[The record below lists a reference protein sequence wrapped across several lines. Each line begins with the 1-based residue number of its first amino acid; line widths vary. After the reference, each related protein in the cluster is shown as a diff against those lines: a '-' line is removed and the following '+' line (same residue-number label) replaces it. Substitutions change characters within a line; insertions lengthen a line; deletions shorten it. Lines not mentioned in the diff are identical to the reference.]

1 MPIEISGNPAIHG
14 AVPGLWVSIPMF
26 LTVEAWTFLHPAH
39 ISKAGAPAHSRIA
52 GRSCSLLRSGSGIFS
67 ARVLRDE
74 GFTEATTVE
83 DFLRNAEKRGGL
95 RRAVVICDEAGL
107 KSNRQG
113 AELLRLAQKHD
124 LRVLLVGDVR
134 QHVSVEAGD
143 FLRVLE
149 THSQLRR
156 CRVEQIHRQR
166 QAAYRGAVERMA
178 AGDVRGGLAAL
189 DRLDWIKESQSNYLE
204 KAAAD
209 YLRLT
214 GDGKQLDGCL
224 AVSFTWRKIIASR
237 TQSAVA

>member
-1 MPIEISGNPAIHG
+1 
-14 AVPGLWVSIPMF
+14 
-26 LTVEAWTFLHPAH
+26 
-39 ISKAGAPAHSRIA
+39 
-52 GRSCSLLRSGSGIFS
+52 
-67 ARVLRDE
+67 
-74 GFTEATTVE
+74 
-83 DFLRNAEKRGGL
+83 
-95 RRAVVICDEAGL
+95 
-107 KSNRQG
+107 
-113 AELLRLAQKHD
+113 
-124 LRVLLVGDVR
+124 VLLVGDVR

-149 THSQLRR
+149 THSQLGR

-214 GDGKQLDGCL
+214 GDGKQLDRCL
-224 AVSFTWRKIIASR
+224 AVSFTWEENHRFTDAIRSGLKERGVLPAEGTQLPSTSR
-237 TQSAVA
+237 FADRSTEKDWRRYEPGQVVTFAPSANRPVVSARVVRAENKKWLWFC

>member
-1 MPIEISGNPAIHG
+1 M
-14 AVPGLWVSIPMF
+14 
-26 LTVEAWTFLHPAH
+26 
-39 ISKAGAPAHSRIA
+39 
-52 GRSCSLLRSGSGIFS
+52 
-67 ARVLRDE
+67 RDE

-189 DRLDWIKESQSNYLE
+189 DRLDWIKEGQSNYLE

-214 GDGKQLDGCL
+214 GDGKQLDRCL
-224 AVSFTWRKIIASR
+224 AVSFTWEENHRFTDAIRSGLKERGVLPAEGTQLHRPRVASLDR
-237 TQSAVA
+237 STEKGLAAV